1 MISEEIG
8 LSLEKATLEDLGQA
22 KRVEI
27 GKEETTIIDG
37 KGAKKEIA
45 ARVESI
51 RRQIEDTSSDYDR
64 EKLQERVGET
74 VRRGRGHQ
82 GGRPP
87 PRWK

>member
-1 MISEEIG
+1 M
-8 LSLEKATLEDLGQA
+8 EDLGQA

-64 EKLQERVGET
+64 EKLQERVAKLSAGS
-74 VRRGRGHQ
+74 RSSRWA
-82 GGRPP
+82 PP
-87 PRWK
+87 PRWR